1 MKSLHLIC
9 VGKLKDKSL
18 SNIENDYI
26 KRIKNPNLV
35 IHEVKASATDM
46 NTEGRA
52 VLKKIEA
59 LSSEA
64 CLILLTE
71 FGKTFESPEF
81 SNWLTQIQE
90 TQNQIVFVICGAEG
104 PSLELKERAHT
115 TLSLSPLTFPH
126 KIARILLT
134 EQIYRAQTIQSGH
147 PYHN

>member
-18 SNIENDYI
+18 INIENDYL
-26 KRIKNPNLV
+26 KRIKNPLLT

-52 VLKKIEA
+52 VLKKIESI
-59 LSSEA
+59 SSDVFV
-64 CLILLTE
+64 ILLTE
-71 FGKTFESPEF
+71 TGKSFESTAF
-81 SNWLTQIQE
+81 SKWITQKQE
-90 TQNQIVFVICGAEG
+90 TQSHIAFVICGAEG
-104 PSLELKERAHT
+104 PSLELKNRADDQ
-115 TLSLSPLTFPH
+115 LSLSPLTFPH

-134 EQIYRAQTIQSGH
+134 EQIYRAQTILSGH